1 MKKIIELI
9 RGNLSNY
16 TPIWMMR
23 QAGRYLPEYRETR
36 KQVNN
41 FLEMC
46 YTPELATKVTLQPID
61 RFDFDTAIIFSDIL
75 VIPDALGVD
84 VNFIEGQ
91 GPLLTNKYPI
101 KDLKLNLSKLAPVY
115 EAISQTRAL
124 LSDDKALIGFA
135 GAPWTLAAYIIE
147 GKSSKDFQKSRLFML
162 NNPQEFAL
170 LINLLENAISEHL
183 INQIKAGADIVKIFD
198 SWSGLL
204 NPYEFKKWVIEPTKR
219 IIAQI
224 RNSYPT
230 VPIIAFPKGAGLMY
244 QDYIKETKADVIAID
259 QYLPIEWASHN
270 LAIDNAVLQG
280 NLDPLYL
287 LCEDQEILKREVLRI
302 KNSMNRPYI
311 FNLGHGI
318 LPSTSIENVKL
329 MIDLVRRGLTV

>member
-9 RGNLSNY
+9 RGDLSNY

-61 RFDFDTAIIFSDIL
+61 RFDFDAAIIFSDIL
-75 VIPDALGVD
+75 VIPDSLGVD

-124 LSDDKALIGFA
+124 LSNDKALIGFA

-170 LINLLENAISEHL
+170 LINLLETTISEHL

-198 SWSGLL
+198 SWSGIL
-204 NPYEFKKWVIEPTKR
+204 NPYDFRQWVIEPTKR
-219 IIAQI
+219 IINNI
-224 RNSYPT
+224 RGIYPHI
-230 VPIIAFPKGAGLMY
+230 PIICFPRGAGLMY
-244 QDYIKETKADVIAID
+244 QDYIKETKADIVALD
-259 QYLPIEWASHN
+259 QFVPIEWAANS
-270 LAIDNAVLQG
+270 LATENIILQG

-287 LCEDQEILKREVLRI
+287 LCEDQEILKKEVLRI
-302 KNSMNRPYI
+302 TKSMNKPYI

-318 LPSTSIENVKL
+318 LPNTPIENVQL
-329 MIDLVRRGLTV
+329 MVDLIRRGLTV